1 MTRNTQ
7 KYAVYTMNRNGEVDY
22 QHANEAEKAM
32 SWPTYGDATAAIPG
46 IVEAW
51 NEEAAAWGVPPIT
64 ASQLG
69 VGVL

>member
-1 MTRNTQ
+1 MTRNAQ
-7 KYAVYTMNRNGEVDY
+7 QRYAVYTLNQCGGVAY
-22 QHANEAEKAM
+22 QHAAEKAM

-51 NEEAAAWGVPPIT
+51 NATAAAWGVPRLA

>member
-7 KYAVYTMNRNGEVDY
+7 QYAVYTMNRNGEVAC

-32 SWPTYGDATAAIPG
+32 SWPTYDAAAAAIPG
-46 IVEAW
+46 IVTDW
-51 NEEAAAWGVPPIT
+51 NATAAAWGVPTIT

>member
-1 MTRNTQ
+1 MTRNAQ
-7 KYAVYTMNRNGEVDY
+7 QRYAVYTLSRNGEIAY
-22 QHANEAEKAM
+22 QHAAEKAM
-32 SWPTYGDATAAIPG
+32 SWPTYDAAAAAIPG

-51 NEEAAAWGVPPIT
+51 NATAAAWGVPTIA